1 MQERCLTLLHGI
13 LILAQKHL
21 KGPIMEASK
30 TDQQPSENQ
39 ERYADELT
47 GPDDYWLTIT
57 DAARA
62 TRRQEVSIRR
72 WISKGLLPVRRQH
85 VGLNQRTRLVR
96 ASDLAALTP
105 IIDPAGAITT
115 ERSRLDLTSIP
126 AQQAQIKASQ
136 QTLLA
141 QLDQLQHQLYEEALT
156 RERLLTEQWTKNQE
170 TIAALRSDM
179 LTNVIQQQ
187 DALTQQRKEID
198 TALAQQR
205 VALEHAVE
213 SLAAQTNRTFAELT
227 QNVTEIAERLEILA
241 QRWQESTQQ
250 QQQHIDEL
258 VEHLQQE
265 RKDHSTLTEHVKD
278 LSTQFIEQQAKYK
291 HEVRVREQ
299 LAQQVD
305 QLISHIAEQQTRY
318 EREVQAREQLVA
330 KMDGFAKQLIQQ
342 RIEQQQAQQRLMTAF
357 AQQQEQLTLL
367 QQANSERRQHG
378 EALAKENLKLQ
389 QRVTRQEQVL
399 GELQQLVVEY
409 QAVVQALAPRVGTG
423 GEIDNS
429 ASVSTAGD
437 LEQG

>member
-1 MQERCLTLLHGI
+1 
-13 LILAQKHL
+13 
-21 KGPIMEASK
+21 MEASK

-198 TALAQQR
+198 TTLAQQR

-213 SLAAQTNRTFAELT
+213 ALAAQTNRTFAELT
-227 QNVTEIAERLEILA
+227 QSVTAIAERLEVLA
-241 QRWQESTQQ
+241 QQWQESTQQ
-250 QQQHIDEL
+250 QQQRIDEL
-258 VEHLQQE
+258 VGSLQQE
-265 RKDHSTLTEHVKD
+265 QKDRKILTEQVKE
-278 LSTQFIEQQAKYK
+278 LSIQLTEQQAKYE

-305 QLISHIAEQQTRY
+305 QLTLHIAEQQVRY
-318 EREVQAREQLVA
+318 ERQVQAHEQLV
-330 KMDGFAKQLIQQ
+330 MQTDELAKQFQQQ
-342 RIEQQQAQQRLMTAF
+342 RIEQEQAQQHLMTAF
-357 AQQQEQLTLL
+357 AQQQEQFTLL
-367 QQANSERRQHG
+367 QQTLSEQRQHR
-378 EALAKENLKLQ
+378 EVLAKESSKLEE
-389 QRVTRQEQVL
+389 RVTGQEQAL
-399 GELQQLVVEY
+399 GELQQLVMRY
-409 QAVVQALAPRVGTG
+409 QAVIQSPAPRGESDEGTG
-423 GEIDNS
+423 TSLD
-429 ASVSTAGD
+429 
-437 LEQG
+437 QGAD

>member
-1 MQERCLTLLHGI
+1 
-13 LILAQKHL
+13 
-21 KGPIMEASK
+21 MEASG
-30 TDQQPSENQ
+30 TDQQPSENSESQ
-39 ERYADELT
+39 ERFADELT

-105 IIDPAGAITT
+105 IIDPAGAITS

-136 QTLLA
+136 QTLLT
-141 QLDQLQHQLYEEALT
+141 QFEQLQHQLHEEALI

-170 TIAALRSDM
+170 IIAAVRGDI

-198 TALAQQR
+198 TTLAQQR
-205 VALEHAVE
+205 GAVEHAVE
-213 SLAAQTNRTFAELT
+213 ALAAQTNKTFAELT
-227 QNVTEIAERLEILA
+227 QNVTEIAERLEVLA
-241 QRWQESTQQ
+241 RQGQESTRQ

-258 VEHLQQE
+258 AGNLQQE
-265 RKDHSTLTEHVKD
+265 RKDRSTLTEHVEE
-278 LSTQFIEQQAKYK
+278 LSTQLTEQQTKYE

-305 QLISHIAEQQTRY
+305 QLTSHIGEQQTRY
-318 EREVQAREQLVA
+318 EYEVQVREQLAGRIDEFV
-330 KMDGFAKQLIQQ
+330 KQLVQQ
-342 RIEQQQAQQRLMTAF
+342 KTEQEQVQQRLLTAL
-357 AQQQEQLTLL
+357 AQQQEQMTAL
-367 QQANSERRQHG
+367 RQVSD
-378 EALAKENLKLQ
+378 EQRQSYEILSQKYAKLQ
-389 QRVTRQEQVL
+389 VRVMEQELAL
-399 GELQQLVVEY
+399 GEQQRIMGQYQTLVQGLASGVESDDG
-409 QAVVQALAPRVGTG
+409 A
-423 GEIDNS
+423 DNS
-429 ASVSTAGD
+429 LNRANT
-437 LEQG
+437 